1 VRPLPTWLLVLVAIL
16 VILGILALL
25 GVGVHVG

>member
-1 VRPLPTWLLVLVAIL
+1 MRPLPTWLLVLVAIL